1 MEDAQ
6 SCVSARCLLCLCQM
20 AFHFCLCVGL
30 PMLFRKAWRRL
41 TGCILVLAITSW
53 HTLHAAF
60 FAEISRRD
68 PGRRE
73 LRCEY
78 SGPGEERLS
87 LPLSCGGRLLVQG
100 YRASEQQVPPGWPT
114 GSFQE
119 WRSLAFESAPET
131 AKERGPP
138 FIQSV
143 SKVTC
148 TADGRWLPEA
158 DPQVLAL
165 NYPKTLAASVAASLV
180 MMDARSPR
188 ILVIGLGSGSVPLW
202 LANAVPDSSVDV
214 VELEEAVIRAAG
226 EALGFPAAG
235 GSGGTGSSPLRR
247 ALRGR
252 LQAICGDGAALAAE
266 WAADPHGPR
275 YDAVIID
282 AYDALNRVP
291 RPLWDEAG
299 PLAEALPVL
308 LKERAVVAANVPPGF
323 PTEEMLRGFQKRLQG
338 SKAQA
343 APALALEVPE
353 TANTVAL
360 VLRGSG
366 SAVEFYGHLCE
377 AAERFQQSGVCLFDA
392 PERLTK
398 CAVQAW

>member
-1 MEDAQ
+1 
-6 SCVSARCLLCLCQM
+6 
-20 AFHFCLCVGL
+20 
-30 PMLFRKAWRRL
+30 
-41 TGCILVLAITSW
+41 
-53 HTLHAAF
+53 
-60 FAEISRRD
+60 
-68 PGRRE
+68 
-73 LRCEY
+73 
-78 SGPGEERLS
+78 
-87 LPLSCGGRLLVQG
+87 
-100 YRASEQQVPPGWPT
+100 
-114 GSFQE
+114 
-119 WRSLAFESAPET
+119 
-131 AKERGPP
+131 
-138 FIQSV
+138 V

-180 MMDARSPR
+180 MMDARTPR
-188 ILVIGLGSGSVPLW
+188 VLVIGLGSGSVPLW
-202 LANAVPDSSVDV
+202 LANAVPDCSVDV

-226 EALGFPAAG
+226 EALGFPVAI
-235 GSGGTGSSPLRR
+235 SGGMGSSPLRR
-247 ALRGR
+247 ALR
-252 LQAICGDGAALAAE
+252 GAALAAE

-323 PTEEMLRGFQKRLQG
+323 PTEEMLHGFQKRLQG
-338 SKAQA
+338 SKA

-360 VLRGSG
+360 VLRGSDC

-398 CAVQAW
+398 CAVQSW

>member
-1 MEDAQ
+1 
-6 SCVSARCLLCLCQM
+6 M
-20 AFHFCLCVGL
+20 APFIGAAN
-30 PMLFRKAWRRL
+30 RQAWRRL
-41 TGCILVLAITSW
+41 TGFILVLAISW
-53 HTLHAAF
+53 HTLSAAF
-60 FAEISRRD
+60 FAEIFRQD

-87 LPLSCGGRLLVQG
+87 LPLSCGGRLFVQG
-100 YRASEQQVPPGWPT
+100 YRASEQQVSPGWPT

-119 WRSLAFESAPET
+119 WRSLVFESAPET
-131 AKERGPP
+131 VKERGPP

-148 TADGRWLPEA
+148 TADDRWLPEA

-180 MMDARSPR
+180 MMDARTPR
-188 ILVIGLGSGSVPLW
+188 VLVIGLGSGSVPLW
-202 LANAVPDSSVDV
+202 LANAVPDCSVDV

-226 EALGFPAAG
+226 EALGFPVAI
-235 GSGGTGSSPLRR
+235 SGGMGSSPLRR

-323 PTEEMLRGFQKRLQG
+323 PTEEMLHGFQKRLQG
-338 SKAQA
+338 SKA

-360 VLRGSG
+360 VLRGSDC

-398 CAVQAW
+398 CAVQSW